1 MSRRAKF
8 DTPDAITRRI
18 AEGRGQGDGPNYRSW
33 YEVKDVPSKGRRHR
47 IFCQKTRQLHHLLSD
62 LERNCFYVAED
73 DPAVEEI
80 KTQFPL
86 FHLAETQEIARKFGF
101 RHPRP
106 PGGRFDIV
114 MTTDQVWT
122 VKTGNGNETHAWSVK
137 YRDAQTNNRV
147 KEKHAIETEYWRRRG
162 VKLRYFS
169 EKSVSP
175 IVIRNWE
182 VVRPTLR
189 QGYFKHFSRNLVETV
204 ATHVTAIAGK
214 NRKLLLELAIVSSR
228 HLGLDHREVLPALH
242 FLIAS
247 RVLPVDLASHR
258 LVEPLPL
265 RFTCRRTQR

>member
-8 DTPDAITRRI
+8 DTPDAIKRRI

-47 IFCQKTRQLHHLLSD
+47 IFCEKTRQLHHVLSD
-62 LERNCFYVAED
+62 LERNCYYVGED
-73 DPAVEEI
+73 DPAVKDI

-86 FHLAETQEIARKFGF
+86 LHLAETQEIARKFGYK
-101 RHPRP
+101 HPRP

-122 VKTGNGNETHAWSVK
+122 VKTRNGFEIQAWSVK
-137 YRDAQTNNRV
+137 YRDAQTDNRV
-147 KEKHAIETEYWRRRG
+147 KEKHAIEMEYWRRRG

-175 IVIRNWE
+175 IFIRNWE
-182 VVRPTLR
+182 LVRPTLR
-189 QGYFKHFSRNLVETV
+189 SGYFKHFSHNLVDNV
-204 ATHVTAIAGK
+204 ATHVTAIA
-214 NRKLLLELAIVSSR
+214 RKSRMPLLQLAILSSH
-228 HLGLDHREVLPALH
+228 HLGLDYREVLPALH

-258 LVEPLPL
+258 LVEPFPL
-265 RFTCRRTQR
+265 RFTSRRTQR